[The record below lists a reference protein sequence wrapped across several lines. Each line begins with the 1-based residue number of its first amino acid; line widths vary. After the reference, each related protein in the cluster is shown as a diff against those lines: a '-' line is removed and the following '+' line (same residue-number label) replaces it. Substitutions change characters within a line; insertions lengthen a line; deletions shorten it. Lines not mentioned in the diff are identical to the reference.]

1 MFKLPAYLLEFVL
14 LLAAERLD
22 GPFGSDSNMIPTT
35 VGCKKDKV
43 CLPEVCG
50 RAY

>member
-1 MFKLPAYLLEFVL
+1 MYKLPAYLLDFVL
-14 LLAAERLD
+14 LLAAERLE
-22 GPFGSDSNMIPTT
+22 GPFGSDSNMIAAT
-35 VGCKKDKV
+35 VGCKKGKM